1 MSAPDHLIE
10 RAAALL
16 RGAGQLTVPTEP
28 VVRPPAP
35 QQPASPSLDAEE
47 APPPVGRIFV
57 PVPQGKPALVR
68 SFEAQPAPVLA
79 DAVKLAPTRP
89 GVPPGNA
96 LPPPPDLPPEI
107 AAPQPADLLP
117 LPSLP
122 DRGLIGYDRLQAA
135 GMVMARGSRSRI
147 SEEYRIVLG
156 RVLRALRDD
165 PDGRNAANLLMVT
178 SAKPGEG
185 KSFTAL
191 NLAGSIAQH
200 TSEKV
205 VLIDLDAKVR
215 PLTSLLGAADEP
227 GIYELAANPRLDPQ
241 TVMLPTAVSGLSFI
255 PVGHRPGDM
264 DGQAGAGT
272 LNDAVTRVA
281 RRFAGHIVVLDAP
294 PCLSTSDPS
303 TVAPIVGQIV
313 MVIEA
318 ERTQRNEVEAAL
330 DLVRVCPNIT
340 MLLNKVQLTSS
351 NTFGAY
357 DYYGTYS

>member
-28 VVRPPAP
+28 VTKPSVL
-35 QQPASPSLDAEE
+35 QQPASPGADADED
-47 APPPVGRIFV
+47 PPPVVSRIFV
-57 PVPQGKPALVR
+57 PVPQGKPSLVR
-68 SFEAQPAPVLA
+68 PFEAKPALA
-79 DAVKLAPTRP
+79 DAVKQAPTRQD
-89 GVPPGNA
+89 VPPEIA
-96 LPPPPDLPPEI
+96 SPPPLGLRPEIAARQPEDLPPE
-107 AAPQPADLLP
+107 
-117 LPSLP
+117 PSLP
-122 DRGLIGYDRLQAA
+122 DRSLIGYDRLQAA
-135 GMVMARGSRSRI
+135 GMVMARGTRSRI

-165 PDGRNAANLLMVT
+165 PDGQSAANLLLVT

-215 PLTSLLGAADEP
+215 PLTALLGAADEP
-227 GIYELAANPRLDPQ
+227 GFYELAANPRLDPQ
-241 TVMLPTAVSGLSFI
+241 TVVLPTAVAGLSFI
-255 PVGHRPGDM
+255 PVGHRLGEV
-264 DGQAGAGT
+264 DGHASTGT
-272 LNDAVTRVA
+272 LNEAITRIA
-281 RRFAGHIVVLDAP
+281 RHFAGHVVVLDAP

-303 TVAPIVGQIV
+303 TLAPIVGQIV

-318 ERTQRNEVEAAL
+318 ERTQRSEVEAAL

-351 NTFGAY
+351 HTFGAY

>member
-28 VVRPPAP
+28 VVRPSAL
-35 QQPASPSLDAEE
+35 QQPASPGLDADED
-47 APPPVGRIFV
+47 PPPVSRIFV
-57 PVPQGKPALVR
+57 PVPQGKPSLVR
-68 SFEAQPAPVLA
+68 PVEAQPAPVLA
-79 DAVKLAPTRP
+79 DAVRP
-89 GVPPGNA
+89 VPIRPEGLSETVS
-96 LPPPPDLPPEI
+96 LPLPPEI
-107 AAPQPADLLP
+107 AAPKPADLP
-117 LPSLP
+117 PGPSLP
-122 DRGLIGYDRLQAA
+122 DRALIGYDRLQAA

-165 PDGRNAANLLMVT
+165 PDGRSAANLLMVT

-215 PLTSLLGAADEP
+215 PLTALLGASNEP
-227 GIYELAANPRLDPQ
+227 GFYELAANPHLDPQ
-241 TVMLPTAVSGLSFI
+241 TVVLPTAIAGLSFI
-255 PVGHRPGDM
+255 PVGHRLGDM

-272 LNDAVTRVA
+272 LNDAITRIA
-281 RRFAGHIVVLDAP
+281 RHFPGHVVVLDAP

-318 ERTQRNEVEAAL
+318 ERTQRSEVEAAL

-351 NTFGAY
+351 HTFGAY

>member
-28 VVRPPAP
+28 VTKPSAL
-35 QQPASPSLDAEE
+35 QQPASPGPDAEE
-47 APPPVGRIFV
+47 DPPPVSRIFV
-57 PVPQGKPALVR
+57 PVPQGKPSLVR
-68 SFEAQPAPVLA
+68 SFEAQPALA
-79 DAVKLAPTRP
+79 DAVKPAPARP
-89 GVPPGNA
+89 EVSPEIA
-96 LPPPPDLPPEI
+96 SPPPDLPPEI
-107 AAPQPADLLP
+107 TARQPADLP
-117 LPSLP
+117 PAPPLP
-122 DRGLIGYDRLQAA
+122 DRSLIGYDQLQAA
-135 GMVMARGSRSRI
+135 GMVMARGTRSRI

-165 PDGRNAANLLMVT
+165 PDGQSAANLILVT

-215 PLTSLLGAADEP
+215 PLTALLGAADEP
-227 GIYELAANPRLDPQ
+227 GFYELAANPRLDPQ
-241 TVMLPTAVSGLSFI
+241 TVVLPTAVAGLSFI
-255 PVGHRPGDM
+255 PLGHRLGEV
-264 DGQAGAGT
+264 DGQARAGT
-272 LNDAVTRVA
+272 LNEAIIRIA
-281 RRFAGHIVVLDAP
+281 RHFAGHVVVLDAP

-318 ERTQRNEVEAAL
+318 ERTQRSEVEAAL

-351 NTFGAY
+351 HTFGAY

>member
-16 RGAGQLTVPTEP
+16 RGTGQLTVPTEP
-28 VVRPPAP
+28 VTKLPAL
-35 QQPASPSLDAEE
+35 QQPASPGPDADED
-47 APPPVGRIFV
+47 PPPVSRIFV
-57 PVPQGKPALVR
+57 SVPQGKPSLVR
-68 SFEAQPAPVLA
+68 PFEAQPALA
-79 DAVKLAPTRP
+79 DTVKPAPTRP
-89 GVPPGNA
+89 EVPPQIA
-96 LPPPPDLPPEI
+96 SPPPET
-107 AAPQPADLLP
+107 AARQPADLPHEPP
-117 LPSLP
+117 LPNRS
-122 DRGLIGYDRLQAA
+122 LIGYDRLQAA
-135 GMVMARGSRSRI
+135 GMVMARGTRSRI

-165 PDGRNAANLLMVT
+165 PDGQSAANLLLVT

-215 PLTSLLGAADEP
+215 PLTALLGAADEP
-227 GIYELAANPRLDPQ
+227 GFYELAANPRLDPQ
-241 TVMLPTAVSGLSFI
+241 TVVLPTAIAGLSFI
-255 PVGHRPGDM
+255 PVGHRLGEM

-272 LNDAVTRVA
+272 LNEAITRIA
-281 RRFAGHIVVLDAP
+281 RHFAGHVVVLDAP

-318 ERTQRNEVEAAL
+318 ERTQRSEVEAAL

-351 NTFGAY
+351 HTFGAY

>member
-1 MSAPDHLIE
+1 
-10 RAAALL
+10 
-16 RGAGQLTVPTEP
+16 
-28 VVRPPAP
+28 
-35 QQPASPSLDAEE
+35 
-47 APPPVGRIFV
+47 
-57 PVPQGKPALVR
+57 
-68 SFEAQPAPVLA
+68 
-79 DAVKLAPTRP
+79 
-89 GVPPGNA
+89 
-96 LPPPPDLPPEI
+96 
-107 AAPQPADLLP
+107 
-117 LPSLP
+117 
-122 DRGLIGYDRLQAA
+122 
-135 GMVMARGSRSRI
+135 MVMARGSRSRI

-156 RVLRALRDD
+156 RVLRALRED
-165 PDGRNAANLLMVT
+165 PEGRSAANLLMVT

-200 TSEKV
+200 TSDKV
-205 VLIDLDAKVR
+205 MLIDLDAKLR
-215 PLTSLLGAADEP
+215 PLTALLGAADEP
-227 GIYELAANPRLDPQ
+227 GFYELAANPRLDPQ
-241 TVMLPTAVSGLSFI
+241 TFVLPTAVAGLSFI
-255 PVGHRPGDM
+255 PVGHRLGDM

-272 LNDAVTRVA
+272 LNDAITRIA
-281 RRFAGHIVVLDAP
+281 HRFAGHVVVLDAP

-318 ERTQRNEVEAAL
+318 ERTQRSEVEAAL

>member
-1 MSAPDHLIE
+1 MSSPDHLIE

-28 VVRPPAP
+28 VVRPSAL
-35 QQPASPSLDAEE
+35 QKPASPGLDAEE
-47 APPPVGRIFV
+47 EPPPVSRIFV
-57 PVPQGKPALVR
+57 PVPQGKPSLVR
-68 SFEAQPAPVLA
+68 PSETQPAPVLA
-79 DAVKLAPTRP
+79 DAVKPAPTRP
-89 GVPPGNA
+89 EIPPGNA
-96 LPPPPDLPPEI
+96 SPRPPDLPPEI
-107 AAPQPADLLP
+107 AAPPPPGLLP
-117 LPSLP
+117 EPSLP
-122 DRGLIGYDRLQAA
+122 DQALIGYDRLQAA

-165 PDGRNAANLLMVT
+165 PNGRSVANLLMVT

-205 VLIDLDAKVR
+205 VLMDLDAKVR
-215 PLTSLLGAADEP
+215 PLTALLGAADEP
-227 GIYELAANPRLDPQ
+227 GFYELAANPRVDPQ
-241 TVMLPTAVSGLSFI
+241 TVVLPTAIAGLSFI
-255 PVGHRPGDM
+255 PVGHRVGDM

-272 LNDAVTRVA
+272 LNDAITRVSQ
-281 RRFAGHIVVLDAP
+281 RFPGHIVVLDAP

-303 TVAPIVGQIV
+303 TVAPIAGQIV

-318 ERTQRNEVEAAL
+318 ERTQRSEVEAAL

-351 NTFGAY
+351 HTFGAY

>member
-28 VVRPPAP
+28 VVHPSAL
-35 QQPASPSLDAEE
+35 QQPASPGLGAEE
-47 APPPVGRIFV
+47 DPPPVSRIFV
-57 PVPQGKPALVR
+57 PVPQGKPSLVR
-68 SFEAQPAPVLA
+68 SFEGQPAPVLA
-79 DAVKLAPTRP
+79 DAVRPVPTQP
-89 GVPPGNA
+89 AVPPEKA
-96 LPPPPDLPPEI
+96 APPPADLPPE
-107 AAPQPADLLP
+107 
-117 LPSLP
+117 PSLP
-122 DRGLIGYDRLQAA
+122 DRALIGYDRLQAA
-135 GMVMARGSRSRI
+135 GLVMARGTRSRI

-156 RVLRALRDD
+156 RVLRALRED
-165 PDGRNAANLLMVT
+165 PDGQSAANLLMVT

-215 PLTSLLGAADEP
+215 PLTALLGAADEP
-227 GIYELAANPRLDPQ
+227 GFYELAANPYLDPQ
-241 TVMLPTAVSGLSFI
+241 TVVLPTAIAGLSFI
-255 PVGHRPGDM
+255 PVGHRFGGM

-272 LNDAVTRVA
+272 VNDAITRIA
-281 RRFAGHIVVLDAP
+281 QRFAGYVVVLDAP

-318 ERTQRNEVEAAL
+318 ERTQRSEVEAAL

-351 NTFGAY
+351 HTFGAY

>member
-1 MSAPDHLIE
+1 M
-10 RAAALL
+10 
-16 RGAGQLTVPTEP
+16 PTEP
-28 VVRPPAP
+28 VVHPSALQP
-35 QQPASPSLDAEE
+35 PASPGLDAEE
-47 APPPVGRIFV
+47 GPPPVSRIFV
-57 PVPQGKPALVR
+57 PVPQGKPSLIR
-68 SFEAQPAPVLA
+68 PFEAQPAPVLA
-79 DAVKLAPTRP
+79 AAVKQAPIRP
-89 GVPPGNA
+89 EVPPENT
-96 LPPPPDLPPEI
+96 LPPPPELPREI
-107 AAPQPADLLP
+107 AAPQPADLP
-117 LPSLP
+117 PVPSLP
-122 DRGLIGYDRLQAA
+122 DRRLIGYDRLQAA

-156 RVLRALRDD
+156 RVLRALRED
-165 PDGRNAANLLMVT
+165 PDGGSSANLLMVT

-215 PLTSLLGAADEP
+215 PLTALLGAADEP
-227 GIYELAANPRLDPQ
+227 GFYELAANPRLDPQ
-241 TVMLPTAVSGLSFI
+241 TVVLPTAVAGLSFI
-255 PVGHRPGDM
+255 PVGHRLGDM
-264 DGQAGAGT
+264 DGQAGAGI
-272 LNDAVTRVA
+272 LNDAITQIA
-281 RRFAGHIVVLDAP
+281 QRFAGHVVVLDAP

-303 TVAPIVGQIV
+303 TIAPVVGQIV

-351 NTFGAY
+351 HTFGAY

>member
-16 RGAGQLTVPTEP
+16 QGTGRIAVPQDA
-28 VVRPPAP
+28 AP
-35 QQPASPSLDAEE
+35 KPSALQPDAPLGPDVEGE
-47 APPPVGRIFV
+47 GPPPPVSRIFV
-57 PVPQGKPALVR
+57 PVPQGKPALVQP
-68 SFEAQPAPVLA
+68 FEVRPAPAVV
-79 DAVKLAPTRP
+79 DAGGPAPILTDVQQEVAP
-89 GVPPGNA
+89 
-96 LPPPPDLPPEI
+96 
-107 AAPQPADLLP
+107 PQPADLP
-117 LPSLP
+117 QGPPPSE
-122 DRGLIGYDRLQAA
+122 RAIIGHDRLQAA
-135 GMVMARGSRSRI
+135 GLVMARGSRSRI

-165 PDGRNAANLLMVT
+165 PDGRGAANLLLVT

-200 TSEKV
+200 TTEKV
-205 VLIDLDAKVR
+205 LLIDLDAKVR
-215 PLTSLLGAADEP
+215 PLTALMGAADEP
-227 GIYELAANPRLDPQ
+227 GFYELAANPRLDPESVALQ
-241 TVMLPTAVSGLSFI
+241 TAVANLAFM
-255 PVGHRPGDM
+255 PVGHRVGEA
-264 DGQAGAGT
+264 DGQANAGT
-272 LNDAVTRVA
+272 VTEAITRIA
-281 RRFAGHIVVLDAP
+281 RHFGGHVVVLDAP

-318 ERTQRNEVEAAL
+318 ERTQRSEVEAAL

-351 NTFGAY
+351 HTFGAY

>member
-16 RGAGQLTVPTEP
+16 RGAGQLTVPMEP
-28 VVRPPAP
+28 VERPAAL
-35 QQPASPSLDAEE
+35 QQPASSGLDDEDD
-47 APPPVGRIFV
+47 PPPVSRIFV
-57 PVPQGKPALVR
+57 QVPQGRPALVQP
-68 SFEAQPAPVLA
+68 FEARPAPVLG
-79 DAVKLAPTRP
+79 DALKPAPIRP
-89 GVPPGNA
+89 VTPPEEV
-96 LPPPPDLPPEI
+96 LPPPPDLPPQI
-107 AAPQPADLLP
+107 AAPKPADLP
-117 LPSLP
+117 REPSLP

-165 PDGRNAANLLMVT
+165 PDGRSSANLLMVT

-200 TSEKV
+200 TSDKV
-205 VLIDLDAKVR
+205 MLIDLDAKQR
-215 PLTSLLGAADEP
+215 PLTALLGAGDEP
-227 GIYELAANPRLDPQ
+227 GFYELAANPRLDPQ
-241 TVMLPTAVSGLSFI
+241 TFVLPTAVAGLSFI
-255 PVGHRPGDM
+255 PVGHRLGDM

-272 LNDAVTRVA
+272 VNEAITRIA
-281 RRFAGHIVVLDAP
+281 QHFPGHVVVLDAP

-318 ERTQRNEVEAAL
+318 ERTQRSEVEAAL

-351 NTFGAY
+351 HTFGAY

>member
-1 MSAPDHLIE
+1 M
-10 RAAALL
+10 
-16 RGAGQLTVPTEP
+16 PTEP
-28 VVRPPAP
+28 AVKPSAL
-35 QQPASPSLDAEE
+35 QQPTSPGPHAEE
-47 APPPVGRIFV
+47 EPPIVSRIFV
-57 PVPQGKPALVR
+57 PVPQGRPALVR
-68 SFEAQPAPVLA
+68 PVETQPAPVLA
-79 DAVKLAPTRP
+79 DAVKPAPAWP
-89 GVPPGNA
+89 EVPAGSA
-96 LPPPPDLPPEI
+96 LPPLPKLRPEV
-107 AAPQPADLLP
+107 AAPQPANLP
-117 LPSLP
+117 PEPSQP
-122 DRGLIGYDRLQAA
+122 GQALIGYDRLQAA

-156 RVLRALRDD
+156 RVLRALRED
-165 PDGRNAANLLMVT
+165 PEGRSAANLLMVT

-200 TSEKV
+200 TSDKV
-205 VLIDLDAKVR
+205 MLIDLDAKLR
-215 PLTSLLGAADEP
+215 PLTALLGAADEP
-227 GIYELAANPRLDPQ
+227 GFYELAANPRLDPQ
-241 TVMLPTAVSGLSFI
+241 TFVLPTAVAGLSFI
-255 PVGHRPGDM
+255 PVGHRLGDM

-272 LNDAVTRVA
+272 LNDAITRIA
-281 RRFAGHIVVLDAP
+281 HRFAGHVVVLDAP

-318 ERTQRNEVEAAL
+318 ERTQRSEVEAAL

>member
-28 VVRPPAP
+28 VVRPSAL

-47 APPPVGRIFV
+47 DPPPVSRIFV
-57 PVPQGKPALVR
+57 PVPQGKPPLVR
-68 SFEAQPAPVLA
+68 PFETQPAPVLA
-79 DAVKLAPTRP
+79 DAVKPAPTRP
-89 GVPPGNA
+89 EVPPGNA
-96 LPPPPDLPPEI
+96 RPLPPGPSPEI
-107 AAPQPADLLP
+107 VAPQPAE
-117 LPSLP
+117 PSLP
-122 DRGLIGYDRLQAA
+122 DQALIGYDRLQAA

-165 PDGRNAANLLMVT
+165 PDGRSAANLLMVT

-227 GIYELAANPRLDPQ
+227 GVYELAANPRLDPQ
-241 TVMLPTAVSGLSFI
+241 TVVLPTAVAGLSFI

-272 LNDAVTRVA
+272 LNDAITRIA

-330 DLVRVCPNIT
+330 DLVRICPNIT